1 MGVLIYYIYSIYT
14 HAYFPS
20 RGTGKMPTPYSESGF
35 QNFGKLHK
43 GVQTA

>member
-20 RGTGKMPTPYSESGF
+20 RGYRKNAHPHSESRF